1 MGIGEELWLSEV
13 GFRFGQLPNPM
24 IRTYLPTSISHA
36 KEKERSVPMNN
47 SVAS

>member
-24 IRTYLPTSISHA
+24 IRTSNLHLTRKREGAISSH
-36 KEKERSVPMNN
+36 E
-47 SVAS
+47 